1 MAITLSVAVYRCR
14 ALLPP
19 FTLRN
24 LPAMTRERN
33 PDDLKAIGNR
43 LRAARL
49 ALGLT
54 QKDMYEPLGV
64 KAATWNHWESGK
76 RLPDPLVMARLK
88 ELHGITTD
96 WIFTGDGAALPFS
109 LARTLLKAAS

>member
-1 MAITLSVAVYRCR
+1 
-14 ALLPP
+14 
-19 FTLRN
+19 
-24 LPAMTRERN
+24 MTRDRN
-33 PDDLKAIGNR
+33 PDDLKTIGAR

-54 QKDMYEPLGV
+54 QKDLYEPLGV

-88 ELHGITTD
+88 EAHGITMD
-96 WIFTGDGAALPFS
+96 WIYAGDASALPFS
-109 LARTLLKAAS
+109 LARVVLRAVS

>member
-1 MAITLSVAVYRCR
+1 
-14 ALLPP
+14 
-19 FTLRN
+19 
-24 LPAMTRERN
+24 MTRDRA
-33 PDDLKAIGNR
+33 PDELKIIGNR

-54 QKDMYEPLGV
+54 QKELYEPLGV

-76 RLPDPLVMARLK
+76 RLPDPLMMAKLK

-96 WIFTGDGAALPFS
+96 WIYAGDSSALPFS
-109 LARTLLKAAS
+109 LARNLLRAAS

>member
-1 MAITLSVAVYRCR
+1 
-14 ALLPP
+14 
-19 FTLRN
+19 
-24 LPAMTRERN
+24 MTRDRD
-33 PDDLKAIGNR
+33 PDNLKAIGAR

-54 QKDMYEPLGV
+54 QKDLYEPLGV

-88 ELHGITTD
+88 EMHGITTD
-96 WIFTGDGAALPFS
+96 WVYAGDASALPFS
-109 LARTLLKAAS
+109 LAKAVLRAES

>member
-1 MAITLSVAVYRCR
+1 
-14 ALLPP
+14 
-19 FTLRN
+19 
-24 LPAMTRERN
+24 MTRDRD
-33 PDDLKAIGNR
+33 PDNLKAIGGR

-54 QKDMYEPLGV
+54 QKDLYEPLGV

-88 ELHGITTD
+88 DLHGITMD
-96 WIFTGDGAALPFS
+96 WIYAGDASALPFA
-109 LARTLLKAAS
+109 LAKAVLRAASSY

>member
-1 MAITLSVAVYRCR
+1 MSVTVQRCCV
-14 ALLPP
+14 LFLI
-19 FTLRN
+19 FTVGN
-24 LPAMTRERN
+24 LPTMTRKRH

-54 QKDMYEPLGV
+54 QKDLYEPLGV